1 MSNLEKI
8 GQEVIYGLFLAKK
21 LDIPYYVKDNF
32 YLLVDFEDH
41 VFISNEEII
50 SAAERLLPPEYL
62 LEAIPVEREF
72 VSDGLYENFT
82 YGDIELRLIEIKK

>member
-1 MSNLEKI
+1 MNNLEKI
-8 GQEVIYGLFLAKK
+8 GQEVIYGLLLAKK

-50 SAAERLLPPEYL
+50 SEVKRLLPPEYL
-62 LEAIPVEREF
+62 LEVIPVEREF
-72 VSDGLYENFT
+72 ISDGLYENFL
-82 YGDIELRLIEIKK
+82 YGDIELKLIETEK